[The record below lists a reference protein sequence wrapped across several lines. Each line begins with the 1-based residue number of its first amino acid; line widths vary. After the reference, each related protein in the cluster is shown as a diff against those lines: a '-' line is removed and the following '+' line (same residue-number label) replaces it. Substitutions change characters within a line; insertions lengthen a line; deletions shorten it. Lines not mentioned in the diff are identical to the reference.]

1 MPRRLSLLRTNPAF
15 GTRAH
20 QIKLAMHPIDL
31 DVCLARH
38 AHRKVQ
44 LARAHKATVQKV
56 ARLHIANANLQGGFE
71 ARPAAHGRA

>member
-1 MPRRLSLLRTNPAF
+1 MY
-15 GTRAH
+15 
-20 QIKLAMHPIDL
+20 PIDL